1 MTARIPH
8 RKARQN
14 AILRG
19 MLVALWATFA
29 APHVVLADPAFVSM
43 ATGAVSGVYY
53 PTGQAICDV
62 VNASDQKTALR
73 CSVEATPGSV
83 YNIEAVVAG
92 EDDFAIVQ
100 SDVQS
105 LAVNGQLRWEGRPVS
120 DLRAVMSLYPE
131 VMTIIARPDAGISNI
146 SELKGK
152 RVNIGAPGSGTRATW
167 DELETALGMTA
178 KDLAEAAELKQD
190 SAIDRLCSGD
200 LDASLM
206 VVGHPSKQ
214 VASEL
219 TRCGLVLVDVSGEKI
234 DALIAAKPYFV
245 NAVIPAAT
253 YGLPHDVKTFGIE
266 ATIVTTKDE
275 PDDVVYAFTRSVLEA
290 LQKLK
295 SDQPVLAGIVADQMA
310 TLSQTAPLHPGAEKA
325 YREFGLLK

>member
-1 MTARIPH
+1 MAGIVLL
-8 RKARQN
+8 AS
-14 AILRG
+14 I
-19 MLVALWATFA
+19 WAACA
-29 APHVVLADPAFVSM
+29 APLPGLAERAFVSV

-53 PTGQAICDV
+53 PTGDAICRI
-62 VNASDQKTALR
+62 VNASAQKSVLR

-83 YNIEAVVAG
+83 YNIEALATG
-92 EDDFAIVQ
+92 EEDFAIVQ

-105 LAVNGQLRWEGRPVS
+105 LAVNGQLRWQGRPLT

-131 VMTIIARPDAGISNI
+131 VLTIIARPEAGISNI
-146 SELKGK
+146 DGLKGK

-167 DELETALGMTA
+167 DELEEALGLSA
-178 KDLAEAAELKQD
+178 DDLAEAAELKQN
-190 SAIDRLCSGD
+190 SAMDRLCSGD

-206 VVGHPSKQ
+206 VVGHPSRQ

-219 TRCGLVLVDVSGEKI
+219 ARCGLVLVDGRGAGT

-253 YGLPHDVKTFGIE
+253 YGLPRDIRTFGIE
-266 ATIVTTKDE
+266 ATIVTRRDE
-275 PDDVVYAFTRSVLEA
+275 PDAVVYAFTRAVLEGLA
-290 LQKLK
+290 KLK
-295 SDQPVLAGIVADQMA
+295 GDQPVLAGMVPTDMA
-310 TLSQTAPLHPGAEKA
+310 TLSQTAPLHPGAERA